1 MTYKTSTINSISP
14 DSNNNIQLNL
24 NDISDHV
31 SYTSGQGNKKFKYK
45 TDNTRWE
52 SESTITDDFSTVY
65 FWFYTT
71 AGYTSGSTAYS
82 SDSTSNL
89 NYYFWRGHG
98 GYGTKYIKSPG
109 AASVASGVNNKWA
122 TGVTISDA
130 GTYKLTASL
139 PLETQSTS
147 NYMSV
152 RWHDGSNYF
161 GPHAYLTK
169 DGKTNNILCA
179 VKTITSETTF
189 YIRIVSLSGNS
200 YLGDTREGYCTSI
213 NIVKID

>member
-1 MTYKTSTINSISP
+1 MTYKTTTINNVSPNINNTVTLDLSNIS
-14 DSNNNIQLNL
+14 SHI
-24 NDISDHV
+24 

-45 TDNTRWE
+45 SDNTRWE
-52 SESTITDDFSTVY
+52 SESTITGDSSTIY
-65 FWFYTT
+65 YWCYTPQS
-71 AGYTSGSTAYS
+71 YTSGSTAYS
-82 SDSTSNL
+82 SDSTSNM
-89 NYYFWRGHG
+89 NYYSWRGHG
-98 GYGTKYIKSPG
+98 SYGTKYIKSPG
-109 AASVASGVNNKWA
+109 AASVASAVNNKWA
-122 TGVTISDA
+122 RGVTISDV
-130 GTYKLTASL
+130 GTYRLTASL

-147 NYMSV
+147 NYMIV

-161 GPHAYLTK
+161 GPHAYLTR

-189 YIRIVSLSGNS
+189 YIRIMSLSGNS